1 MRQLQNIRHMLST
14 SLTRKA
20 LLVAIS
26 IATALLTVGYL
37 AGQLWL
43 EVPVV
48 FLVGVLWGVCV
59 LREFRWVASL
69 LFAIMMGAAAV
80 GHMTRLPQIL
90 MLAAGCTIVLA
101 WDLHQ
106 FEARLLDLEEQ
117 GTKEMEKNHLK
128 RTLMVLAASF
138 VLIAV
143 DSWLRIRFQFI
154 ILVAVTILA
163 ILILNQIMLIVRKA
177 GRPAPPK
184 V

>member
-1 MRQLQNIRHMLST
+1 VCS
-14 SLTRKA
+14 SDLT
-20 LLVAIS
+20 V
-26 IATALLTVGYL
+26 LLTFGYV

-59 LREFRWVASL
+59 LRELRWVASL
-69 LFAIMMGAAAV
+69 LFVIMMGAAAV
-80 GHMTRLPQIL
+80 GYMARLSQIL

-106 FEARLLDLEEQ
+106 FEARLLDLDEQ
-117 GTKEMEKNHLK
+117 ATKGMEKNHLL
-128 RTLMVLAASF
+128 RILMVLTASF

-154 ILVAVTILA
+154 IVVLVTILA
-163 ILILNQIMLIVRKA
+163 ILILNQIMLTVRRA

-184 V
+184 E